1 MGSIKVTQLEK
12 ANTVMSD
19 LYINWDLPNK
29 KVSHTLIYGCD
40 ILSADEL
47 YFTWEFLSVDSKVLN
62 GSTLQ
67 PACWTPGP
75 VSLSITAKTWTW
87 LSGKSGSSTLFLKI
101 QHATQL
107 QTIDQVSV
115 LHHVLTAEPL
125 MEFTILLSYSGV
137 TLQQTHMVQLIS
149 HTLK

>member
-47 YFTWEFLSVDSKVLN
+47 YFT
-62 GSTLQ
+62 
-67 PACWTPGP
+67 
-75 VSLSITAKTWTW
+75 
-87 LSGKSGSSTLFLKI
+87 
-101 QHATQL
+101 
-107 QTIDQVSV
+107 
-115 LHHVLTAEPL
+115 
-125 MEFTILLSYSGV
+125 
-137 TLQQTHMVQLIS
+137 
-149 HTLK
+149 